1 MVIKILY
8 KGKNIIDDSLGDNMD
23 KIEIK
28 NLMYEYIQTDNKKK
42 KALDNVNLTINKGEF
57 IAVIGMNG
65 SGKSTLAR
73 HLNGLLLPTAGS
85 CIIDGLDTKNEATI
99 WQVRQ
104 KVGMVFQNPD
114 NQIIAAIV
122 EDDVAFGPENLGIM
136 PEEIRKRVTE
146 SLKAVNMEE
155 KRNFAPHLL
164 SGGQK
169 QLIAIAG
176 VLAMRTDYM
185 VLDEPTAMLDP
196 SGRAAVMEAVHKLH
210 EKYGMTII
218 LITHFMDEAIS
229 ADRIIVMHDG
239 KVAADGTPREIFSDV
254 EKIRKLGL
262 ELPLAS
268 QMVHALRKRKI
279 EISTDIYT
287 DDELVKALQL

>member
-1 MVIKILY
+1 M
-8 KGKNIIDDSLGDNMD
+8 N

-28 NLMYEYIQTDNKKK
+28 NLTYKYKQADEKDN
-42 KALDNVNLTINKGEF
+42 KALDNINMTIKRGEF

-73 HLNGLLLPTAGS
+73 HLNGLLLPSSGT
-85 CIIDGLDTKNEATI
+85 CIVDGIDTKDETMI

-122 EDDVAFGPENLGIM
+122 EDDVAFGPENLGIV
-136 PEEIRKRVTE
+136 PEEIRTRVQE
-146 SLKAVNMEE
+146 SLKAVGMEN
-155 KRNFAPHLL
+155 KRKLAPHLL

-176 VLAMRTDYM
+176 ALAMRTDYL

-196 SGRAAVMEAVHKLH
+196 LGREAVMKAVHDIH
-210 EKYGMTII
+210 EKYGITII
-218 LITHFMDEAIS
+218 LITHFMDEAIN
-229 ADRIIVMHDG
+229 ADRIIVMHEG
-239 KVAADGTPREIFSDV
+239 RIAADGSPHEIFSNT
-254 EKIRKLGL
+254 EKIKKLGL
-262 ELPLAS
+262 DLPLAA
-268 QMVHALRKRKI
+268 QIAYKLRQKGM
-279 EISTDIYT
+279 DIPKDICT
-287 DDELVKALQL
+287 DDELVMALKG

>member
-1 MVIKILY
+1 MNQ
-8 KGKNIIDDSLGDNMD
+8 GIIMD

-28 NLMYEYIQTDNKKK
+28 NLTYKYKQADEKDN
-42 KALDNVNLTINKGEF
+42 KALDNINMTINRGEF

-73 HLNGLLLPTAGS
+73 HLNGLLLPSSGT
-85 CIIDGLDTKNEATI
+85 CIVDGIDTKDETMI

-122 EDDVAFGPENLGIM
+122 EDDVAFGPENLGIV
-136 PEEIRKRVTE
+136 PEKIRTRVQE
-146 SLKAVNMEE
+146 SLKAVGMEN
-155 KRNFAPHLL
+155 KRKLAPHLL

-176 VLAMRTDYM
+176 ALAMRTDYL

-196 SGRAAVMEAVHKLH
+196 SGREAVMGAVHDIH
-210 EKYGMTII
+210 EKYGITII
-218 LITHFMDEAIS
+218 LITHFMDEAIN
-229 ADRIIVMHDG
+229 ADRIIVMHEG
-239 KVAADGTPREIFSDV
+239 RIAADGSPHEIFRNT
-254 EKIRKLGL
+254 EKIKKLGL
-262 ELPLAS
+262 DLPLAA
-268 QMVHALRKRKI
+268 QIAYKLRQKGM
-279 EISTDIYT
+279 DIPKDICT
-287 DDELVKALQL
+287 DDELVMALKGL

>member
-1 MVIKILY
+1 
-8 KGKNIIDDSLGDNMD
+8 MD

-28 NLMYEYIQTDNKKK
+28 NLTYKYKQADEKDN
-42 KALDNVNLTINKGEF
+42 KALDNINMTINRGEF

-73 HLNGLLLPTAGS
+73 HLNGLLLPSSGT
-85 CIIDGLDTKNEATI
+85 CIVDGIDTKDETMI

-122 EDDVAFGPENLGIM
+122 EDDVAFGPENLGIV
-136 PEEIRKRVTE
+136 PEKIRTRVQE
-146 SLKAVNMEE
+146 SLKAVGMEN
-155 KRNFAPHLL
+155 KRKLAPHLL

-176 VLAMRTDYM
+176 ALAMRTDYL

-196 SGRAAVMEAVHKLH
+196 SGREAVMGAVHDIH
-210 EKYGMTII
+210 EKYGITII
-218 LITHFMDEAIS
+218 LITHFMDEAIN
-229 ADRIIVMHDG
+229 ADRIIVMHEG
-239 KVAADGTPREIFSDV
+239 RIAADGSPHEIFRNT
-254 EKIRKLGL
+254 EKIKKLGL
-262 ELPLAS
+262 DLPLAA
-268 QMVHALRKRKI
+268 QIAYKLRQKGM
-279 EISTDIYT
+279 DIPKDICT
-287 DDELVKALQL
+287 DDELVMALKGL

>member
-1 MVIKILY
+1 MQ
-8 KGKNIIDDSLGDNMD
+8 G
-23 KIEIK
+23 IEVK
-28 NLMYEYIQTDNKKK
+28 NLIYSYTGADNQKK
-42 KALDNVNLTINKGEF
+42 KALDKINLTISKGEF
-57 IAVIGMNG
+57 IAIIGMNG

-73 HLNGLLLPTAGS
+73 QFNGLLLPDEGS
-85 CIIDGLDTKNEATI
+85 CIVDGINTKDEKTI

-146 SLKAVNMEE
+146 SLKVVAMEQ
-155 KRNFAPHLL
+155 KRKFAPHLL

-176 VLAMRTDYM
+176 VLAMRTDYL

-196 SGRAAVMEAVHKLH
+196 LGRQAVIETVHKIH
-210 EKYGMTII
+210 REYGITII
-218 LITHFMDEAIS
+218 LITHFMDEAVS
-229 ADRIIVMHDG
+229 AGRIIIMHEG
-239 KVAADGTPREIFSDV
+239 RIAANGTPGEIFNNP
-254 EKIRKLGL
+254 EKIKKMGL
-262 ELPLAS
+262 DLPLAS
-268 QMVHALRKRKI
+268 QIAGNLRRKKLPLSENIYQDRDLIEALKK
-279 EISTDIYT
+279 
-287 DDELVKALQL
+287 

>member
-8 KGKNIIDDSLGDNMD
+8 KGKNSIDDSLGDNMD

-85 CIIDGLDTKNEATI
+85 CIVDGLDTKDETTI

>member
-8 KGKNIIDDSLGDNMD
+8 KGKNSIDDSLGDNMD

>member
-1 MVIKILY
+1 
-8 KGKNIIDDSLGDNMD
+8 MD

>member
-1 MVIKILY
+1 
-8 KGKNIIDDSLGDNMD
+8 MD

-28 NLMYEYIQTDNKKK
+28 NLTYKYKQADEKDN
-42 KALDNVNLTINKGEF
+42 KALDNINMTINRGEF

-73 HLNGLLLPTAGS
+73 HLNGLLLPSSGT
-85 CIIDGLDTKNEATI
+85 CIVDGIDTKDETRI

-122 EDDVAFGPENLGIM
+122 EDDVAFGPENLGIV
-136 PEEIRKRVTE
+136 PEEIRIRVQE
-146 SLKAVNMEE
+146 SLKAVGMEN
-155 KRNFAPHLL
+155 KRKLAPHLL

-176 VLAMRTDYM
+176 ALAMRTDYL

-196 SGRAAVMEAVHKLH
+196 SGRESVMKAVHDIH
-210 EKYGMTII
+210 EKYGITII
-218 LITHFMDEAIS
+218 LITHFMDEAIN
-229 ADRIIVMHDG
+229 ADRIIVMHEG
-239 KVAADGTPREIFSDV
+239 RIAADGSPHEIFRNA
-254 EKIRKLGL
+254 EKIKKLGL
-262 ELPLAS
+262 DLPLAA
-268 QMVHALRKRKI
+268 QIAYKLRQKGMNI
-279 EISTDIYT
+279 PGNICT
-287 DDELVKALQL
+287 DDELVTALKG

>member
-85 CIIDGLDTKNEATI
+85 CIVDGLDTKDEATI

>member
-1 MVIKILY
+1 
-8 KGKNIIDDSLGDNMD
+8 MD

-85 CIIDGLDTKNEATI
+85 CIVDGLDTKNETTI